1 MNTQLPRIL
10 HLLAVITLT
19 FLLPARVLGAA
30 FDFIAFGDIPYNGEQ
45 RDALDRFRQELAI
58 HTRTPAFAV
67 FYGDLKK
74 GSCLPISIR

>member
-30 FDFIAFGDIPYNGEQ
+30 FDFIAH
-45 RDALDRFRQELAI
+45 RLAI
-58 HTRTPAFAV
+58 PRLLDQLKSPDKRENQTKSSLNPPIRPNILFPESNRTN
-67 FYGDLKK
+67 
-74 GSCLPISIR
+74 